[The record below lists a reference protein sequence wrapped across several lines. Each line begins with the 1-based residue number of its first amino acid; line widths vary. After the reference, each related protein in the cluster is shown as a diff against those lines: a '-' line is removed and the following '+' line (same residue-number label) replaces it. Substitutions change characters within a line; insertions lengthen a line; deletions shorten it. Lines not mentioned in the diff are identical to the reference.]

1 MNREDRIAAVAAMR
15 DLEASP
21 MPRETGQILV
31 GQYVF
36 ATKADAIKK
45 TKEIIASVSAD
56 GMTDEAQA
64 FFQALAD
71 NHPSIN
77 EKTEARPYVVEPTGY
92 RYANRLTIKTVS
104 LRIQFTDRPD
114 WKTDNDAYHRHRAQF
129 PHNSIPLGVDACL
142 RIVPHHQRVKAAARM
157 IAGKPSLHNTA
168 RRYMQ
173 SNAVR
178 KSHLT
183 CSICKTWI
191 ESDDLHWDH
200 HPHGFSDIFRE
211 WRIQMLLTWQGIRLD
226 HANQHRFTDPNLAS
240 SWYRFHEYF
249 ANFRPTCS
257 ECNIADKDRLPLILT
272 EEEWQ
277 DWCRSNSDTL

>member
-21 MPRETGQILV
+21 LPRETGQILV

-36 ATKADAIKK
+36 MAKAEAMKK

-71 NHPSIN
+71 NHPSIY
-77 EKTEARPYVVEPTGY
+77 EKTEGRPYVVEPTGY

-114 WKTDNDAYHRHRAQF
+114 WKTDNDAYHRHRARF

-142 RIVPHHQRVKAAARM
+142 CIVPHHQRVKAAARM
-157 IAGKPSLHNTA
+157 MAGKPSLHNTA

-173 SNAVR
+173 SNAVH

-183 CSICKTWI
+183 CSICKMWI

-211 WRIQMLLTWQGIRLD
+211 WRIQMLLTWQGIQLD
-226 HANQHRFTDPNLAS
+226 HANQYRFADPNLAS
-240 SWYRFHEYF
+240 SWYRFHEHF

-277 DWCRSNSDTL
+277 DWYRSNSDIL